1 MLTLP
6 SSVRIYACTTP
17 VDMRKQIDGFTALVT
32 HQMGHDAR
40 SGHLFIAFNRRGDI
54 ARLLFWD
61 ANGFCLVTK
70 RLERSTFRRPWRGAD
85 LDVALELEAT
95 ELAALLSGVELGPL
109 RAMTS
114 SRSADR
120 SSMSGAE

>member
-6 SSVRIYACTTP
+6 PSVRIYACTTP

-61 ANGFCLVTK
+61 DNGFCLVTK
-70 RLERSTFRRPWRGAD
+70 RLERSTFRLPWRQAEVD
-85 LDVALELEAT
+85 AALELEAT
-95 ELAALLSGVELGPL
+95 ELAELLAGIELKPK
-109 RAMTS
+109 RSTTS
-114 SRSADR
+114 FRSADR
-120 SSMSGAE
+120 SSGLRAE